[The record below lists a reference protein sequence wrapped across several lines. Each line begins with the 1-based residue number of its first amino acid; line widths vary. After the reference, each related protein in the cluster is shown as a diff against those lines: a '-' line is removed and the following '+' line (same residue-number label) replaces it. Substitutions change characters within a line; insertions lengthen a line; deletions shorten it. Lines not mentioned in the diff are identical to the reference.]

1 MATVRKNIV
10 ISEEQDAWIKAQI
23 ESGQYANYSEC
34 IRGLIRHE
42 QKRCDSA
49 EAIRPALISGEGSG
63 EPLPFDP
70 EAFKQ
75 SMSNMN

>member
-1 MATVRKNIV
+1 MATMRKNIV
-10 ISEEQDAWIKAQI
+10 ISDAQDSWIKAQI

-34 IRGLIRHE
+34 IRGLIRRE
-42 QKRCDSA
+42 QQRCDSA
-49 EAIRPALISGEGSG
+49 EAIRSALIAGENSG